1 MRLSEAVQL
10 LARRLGGKP
19 SRVSIIANRLQHAG
33 RLPLAD
39 AKRTPPELSP
49 DEFALLL
56 IAVLA
61 ETGIGNAAE
70 RAVEYADV
78 SSQEGFRLHDAV
90 AAIIRG
96 EAQPG
101 DLIVRE
107 GGVTGTVGGVHTTF
121 GNPAADGFA
130 RFATGPTLAAIAA
143 EWGGMSPAQA
153 DAVAAINRIHNGNI

>member
-10 LARRLGGKP
+10 LARRLGVKP

-61 ETGIGNAAE
+61 ETGIGSAAE
-70 RAVEYADV
+70 RAVDYADM
-78 SSQEGFRLHDAV
+78 SSPEGFRLHSAIAAV
-90 AAIIRG
+90 IRG
-96 EAQPG
+96 QTQPG
-101 DLIVRE
+101 DLIVRK
-107 GGVTGTVGGVHTTF
+107 GGVTGTVGGLHTIF

-143 EWGGMSPAQA
+143 EAQGASPDAA
-153 DAVAAINRIHNGNI
+153 DAMAAIAKIRI